1 MPPQI
6 LIQESTVLVSGLLS
20 QATEINREW
29 VTKYSWWQS
38 CTETEILGIHSF
50 SVLAD
55 SQGFHLFCK
64 CKDKPT
70 GYHAMYCTTDTLMG
84 YECRAVRFLLINNV
98 IFLDNFIFRHC
109 AYFLPWVNMWI
120 KPQNINKSTEGM
132 PCRFKH
138 IIW

>member
-1 MPPQI
+1 MLALCSVTLNPNILEYTVEYSVEQILKKIISLPPQI

-84 YECRAVRFLLINNV
+84 YVELSGFCL
-98 IFLDNFIFRHC
+98 
-109 AYFLPWVNMWI
+109 
-120 KPQNINKSTEGM
+120 
-132 PCRFKH
+132 
-138 IIW
+138 